1 MDMHQDLNTYI
12 DCLKKWLVSEW
23 GVPLWKEVL
32 LTEGATFDADPLRIE
47 VGECF
52 SLDAYQIRFH
62 ELLGRG
68 YSWINLSAL
77 GFYEQAILI
86 HVEYPNSE
94 SGNVSYTSVNFSGP
108 NRAVTANGYQIFITL
123 KDMGQS

>member
-1 MDMHQDLNTYI
+1 MDTHQDLNTYI
-12 DCLKKWLVSEW
+12 NSLKNWLVSEW

-32 LTEGATFDADPLRIE
+32 LIEDATFDPDPLRIE

-52 SLDAYQIRFH
+52 SLDAYQIRFQ

-77 GFYEQAILI
+77 GFFEQAMLI

-94 SGNVSYTSVNFSGP
+94 YGNASNTRVNFSGP
-108 NRAVTANGYQIFITL
+108 NRAVTANGYQIFIIL
-123 KDMGQS
+123 KDIGQS